1 MPGAWLTM
9 DGARVGT
16 ETARMLAVCAYVCVC
31 MCVSVHMHVCAC
43 ARACVC
49 VCMCVVGDGD
59 TSWKGYGTQAPSYR
73 LGGKSPR
80 EPLLSRI
87 IIVPLKIINSN

>member
-16 ETARMLAVCAYVCVC
+16 ETARMLAACAYVCVC

-43 ARACVC
+43 ACACVC
-49 VCMCVVGDGD
+49 VYVCVWWGMGIHH
-59 TSWKGYGTQAPSYR
+59 
-73 LGGKSPR
+73 GKVM
-80 EPLLSRI
+80 EPKPHPI
-87 IIVPLKIINSN
+87 G